1 MSSSRDVADI
11 LGDAKGA
18 VQHQLNPPRQKL
30 SSSVRS
36 LSSDSFKDHKQ
47 KPVGKGLSREI
58 FALTGGAQPAA
69 SPQKTQ
75 SPFSFFRD
83 KRKGVNKH
91 VQWEWKAFTNCAR
104 TDGLELK
111 HWQKKGLEWDE
122 YIFARFNKKLQF
134 LKYSDEEYEEHL
146 RSSNWPKSESDK
158 LMSLI
163 QQFGMN
169 FFLVHDRWCGTD
181 RRCCQPQ
188 DTSPHFECRRFP
200 PSNSCSPI

>member
-18 VQHQLNPPRQKL
+18 APHPLNPPRQKL

-47 KPVGKGLSREI
+47 KPVGRGLNREI
-58 FALTGGAQPAA
+58 FALTGGAQAAA
-69 SPQKTQ
+69 SPQRAQ
-75 SPFSFFRD
+75 SPFSFVRD

-122 YIFARFNKKLQF
+122 YIFARFNKKLQV

-158 LMSLI
+158 LMSLVH
-163 QQFGMN
+163 QFGMN
-169 FFLVHDRWCGTD
+169 FFLVHDRWCDTD
-181 RRCCQPQ
+181 RRCH
-188 DTSPHFECRRFP
+188 SP
-200 PSNSCSPI
+200 